1 MQYETIILELLSRVQ
16 KLEEEVASLKNSNIS
31 INEHSS
37 RKNIKV
43 TPEMTKLCYEKA
55 KEIYYNSYCSQNSL
69 LLSTLSLFSCFHHFY
84 TDK

>member
-16 KLEEEVASLKNSNIS
+16 KLEEEVSSLKNSDIS
-31 INEHSS
+31 FNEQSS

-55 KEIYYNSYCSQNSL
+55 KEIYNNNYLKSI
-69 LLSTLSLFSCFHHFY
+69 
-84 TDK
+84 